1 MINIFS
7 KIVDKMNNFT
17 RQLESIK
24 KNQIEILGLKTAT
37 DSKNSVGSF
46 NSRLNTAKE
55 NINELKVRSVEKSR
69 LNHID

>member
-1 MINIFS
+1 M
-7 KIVDKMNNFT
+7 
-17 RQLESIK
+17 
-24 KNQIEILGLKTAT
+24 EILGLENAT

-46 NSRLNTAKE
+46 NSRLDTTKE

>member
-1 MINIFS
+1 MITIVN
-7 KIVDKMNNFT
+7 KIVDKMDNFM

-24 KNQIEILGLKTAT
+24 KNQMEILGLKNAT

-46 NSRLNTAKE
+46 HSRLDTAKG